1 MANEGQQQENGQPQ
15 GDRKEQQQS
24 GAGGRANGNGGEQR
38 RGLDPRRKR
47 RIRFIIIAVLVVAAI
62 AAIPI
67 YAYYSVR
74 ESTDDAQIDG
84 HLIPISPRIAGR
96 IVSVLVDDNKQVK
109 AGESLVQ
116 LDPADYQVAVEQA
129 QAQLLNAQAT
139 ATESQVNLP
148 LTNIN
153 TRSSVRVSN
162 TQVNQAKAA
171 VESAQQAVNAA
182 QAKVNSAKAE
192 LMQAQ
197 ANSNRAQKDLARY
210 KDLVNKDEISKQ
222 DYDSA
227 VAAADAN
234 AAQVNSARAQ
244 VVAAQHGL
252 DQAQAQVKQAKAQEA
267 TAVVQYRQYR
277 QVEPKQIAVSEARYK
292 QAQAQAQQYQ
302 ALLDKAKL
310 NLSYT
315 IIKAPVDGIV
325 SRKTAEPGM
334 QVAAGQQLMSLIPL
348 DSVWVTANFK
358 ETQLRHMRPGQ
369 LVEIEVDAFG
379 SSRQYRGHIDS
390 IAGASGAKF
399 SLLPPENATGN
410 FVKVVQRIPV
420 KIVLDPGENR
430 DHQLRPGMSV
440 VPTVLLNTMD
450 KNY

>member
-1 MANEGQQQENGQPQ
+1 MANEGLQQENGRQVEDQ
-15 GDRKEQQQS
+15 KDQQQ
-24 GAGGRANGNGGEQR
+24 GGDQGNGKGARTRQ
-38 RGLDPRRKR
+38 DPRRKR
-47 RIRFIIIAVLVVAAI
+47 HIRFIIIAVLVVAAI

-67 YAYYSVR
+67 YFYYSVR

-84 HLIPISPRIAGR
+84 HVIPISSRISGR
-96 IVSVLVDDNKQVK
+96 IVSVLVDDNQPVK

-116 LDPADYQVAVEQA
+116 LDPADYQVAIEQA
-129 QAQLLNAQAT
+129 QAQLLTAQAN
-139 ATESQVNLP
+139 AVESQANLP

-153 TRSSVRVSN
+153 ARSNVNVGT

-171 VESAQQAVNAA
+171 VESAQQAVNGAR
-182 QAKVNSAKAE
+182 AKVNSAKAQ
-192 LMQAQ
+192 LAQ
-197 ANSNRAQKDLARY
+197 SEANSSRAQKDLARY

-222 DYDSA
+222 DFDSA
-227 VAAADAN
+227 LAAADAN
-234 AAQVNSARAQ
+234 AAEVDSAKSQVI
-244 VVAAQHGL
+244 AAQHAL
-252 DQAQAQVKQAKAQEA
+252 DQAIAQVGQAKAQLA
-267 TAVVQYRQYR
+267 MANVQYRQSR

-292 QAQAQAQQYQ
+292 QSQAQAQQYQ
-302 ALLDKAKL
+302 AALDQAKL

-315 IIKAPVDGIV
+315 IVKAPANGIV

-348 DSVWVTANFK
+348 DSIWVTANFK
-358 ETQLRHMRPGQ
+358 ETQLRHMRVGQ

-379 SSRQYRGHIDS
+379 GSRQYRGHIDS
-390 IAGASGAKF
+390 IAGASGARF

-410 FVKVVQRIPV
+410 YVKVVQRIPV

-430 DHQLRPGMSV
+430 DHLLRPGMSV
-440 VPTVLLNTMD
+440 IPTVLLNRMD